1 MEQINFRVK
10 KDEKSIIKSLADT
23 QGVSIA
29 EFTKRTVLNEISKKR
44 IDIAFKLLKDGKIG
58 RKRTWILSGLSNLEF
73 LNEWTKRKAEE
84 KIPNEIIDKE
94 LDLAKE
100 IDLKKYLVKD
110 N

>member
-10 KDEKSIIKSLADT
+10 KDEKSIIKSLADI

-29 EFTKRTVLNEISKKR
+29 EFAKRTVLNEISKKR
-44 IDIAFKLLKDGKIG
+44 VDIAFKLLKDGKIG
-58 RKRTWILSGLSNLEF
+58 RKQTWKLSGLSYLEF

-94 LDLAKE
+94 LDLANE
-100 IDLKKYLVKD
+100 IDLKKYLVK
-110 N
+110 NN